1 MDYNREIIER
11 AHINSSLHK
20 AEILKSDICGCFY
33 CLRTSKPDEILD
45 WVDTDNPKGA
55 TALCP
60 HCGIDSLIGSA
71 SGFPVDNKD
80 FLKAM
85 NKFWF

>member
-1 MDYNREIIER
+1 MDYNREVIER
-11 AHINSSLHK
+11 AHINSSLHQ
-20 AEILKSDICGCFY
+20 AEILKSHICGCFY

-45 WVDTDNPKGA
+45 WVDTDNSKGA

-85 NKFWF
+85 NNFWF

>member
-1 MDYNREIIER
+1 MDFKKEIIER
-11 AHINSSLHK
+11 AHENSSLHK
-20 AEILKSDICGCFY
+20 VEILKSNICGCFY
-33 CLRTSKPDEILD
+33 CLMTSKSDEIVD
-45 WVDTDNPKGA
+45 WIDTDNPNNA

-60 HCGIDSLIGSA
+60 HCGIDSVIGAA
-71 SGFPVDNKD
+71 SGFPVENKD